1 LLAASEQDVG
11 AGKKN
16 LRGFVQFGP
25 NCFTVNYPRDYPK
38 GGLGCLFAECR
49 GQAQSLKSR
58 RILFVSRDEFLGEIM
73 QRRRIGNSELQVAP
87 LMFGGNV
94 FGWTADEA
102 TSFSILDAFVDAG
115 LNFIDT
121 ADVYSVW
128 VPGNH
133 GGESETI
140 LGKWFRASGKRE
152 QIVLATKVAKHP
164 QRKGL
169 SAGNIQA
176 AVEDSL
182 RRLQTDYIDVYFS
195 HEDALDTPLAET
207 LGAYQRL
214 IETGKVRVI
223 GASNYSGARIGE
235 ALAVSRQH
243 GLPEYQ
249 IVQPEY
255 NLYDRK
261 DYETDLEPVLQAEH
275 LSAVVYYSLASGF
288 LSGKYRSASDL
299 AKSAR
304 GSRVEK
310 YLNERGTRILTA
322 LDTVADQHGSTP
334 AAVALAWLIARPSVT
349 APIASATSVAQL
361 ESLAASVHLMLTGA
375 DMRLLGD
382 ASAWRNG

>member
-1 LLAASEQDVG
+1 
-11 AGKKN
+11 
-16 LRGFVQFGP
+16 
-25 NCFTVNYPRDYPK
+25 
-38 GGLGCLFAECR
+38 
-49 GQAQSLKSR
+49 
-58 RILFVSRDEFLGEIM
+58 M

-121 ADVYSVW
+121 ADVYSAW
-128 VPGNH
+128 VPGNQ

-140 LGKWFRASGKRE
+140 LGKWLRASGKRG

-214 IETGKVRVI
+214 IEAGKVRVI
-223 GASNYSGARIGE
+223 GASNYSGARIRE

-255 NLYDRK
+255 NLYDREA
-261 DYETDLEPVLQAEH
+261 YETDLEPVLQAEH

-288 LSGKYRSASDL
+288 LSGKYRSAADL

-310 YLNERGTRILTA
+310 YLNERGTRILKA

-334 AAVALAWLIARPSVT
+334 ATVALAWLIARPSVT